1 MTPRLTEFTV
11 NVSDHLYDRILTGN
25 KREYMKQKKM
35 KAQNKT
41 NATLIGI
48 LDKIILLIVNNYTQ
62 REQCMAFLLCL
73 KER

>member
-1 MTPRLTEFTV
+1 MLTEFTV
-11 NVSDHLYDRILTGN
+11 SVSDHLYDRILTGK

-35 KAQNKT
+35 KAQNQT

-48 LDKIILLIVNNYTQ
+48 LNKIILLIVNNYTQ